1 MFWYRI
7 KILFDMKNIFILSG
21 PSGAGEDSV
30 INGLKKTLPI
40 ERVITTTSRAM
51 REGDSQGS
59 PYYFISPEEFEQKI
73 TAGHFIEYARE
84 YNNQLYG
91 VTREELER
99 VAQLGKT
106 GKIGI
111 WKIEW
116 QGVITAKKLFP
127 GIIAILISAPLEVL
141 EARIRRR
148 DNPDEAHLK
157 ERMEYSREWLT
168 HTDIYD
174 YRIENQEGKL
184 EETIAE
190 AKRIIEQHAPKN

>member
-1 MFWYRI
+1 
-7 KILFDMKNIFILSG
+7 MKNIFIISG
-21 PSGAGEDSV
+21 PSGAGEDSI
-30 INGLKKTLPI
+30 INGLAKELPL
-40 ERVITTTSRAM
+40 ERIITTTSRAM
-51 REGDSQGS
+51 REGDSEGH

-73 TAGHFIEYARE
+73 KAGHFIEYARQ
-84 YNNQLYG
+84 YNHQLYG

-99 VAQLGKT
+99 VAQS

-127 GIIAILISAPLEVL
+127 DIIAILISAPLEVL

-174 YRIENQEGKL
+174 YQIENQEGKL
-184 EETIAE
+184 EEAIAE
-190 AKRIIEQHAPKN
+190 AKRIIEKHLPKN